1 MDTKQKK
8 ETGMKKETAGWFNI
22 LMKEKK
28 DAANG

>member
-1 MDTKQKK
+1 MKK
-8 ETGMKKETAGWFNI
+8 ETGTKKETAGWFNI